1 MPGQSTRRGIPHVG
15 FTWPR
20 RKLFTRYNVTLRYTG
35 STQSI
40 YGPTQSRL
48 EEALH
53 RGLEL
58 DGHSNALEGME
69 IYVEPHESFW
79 LQLVSLP
86 FILVMGLTIVCAILG
101 VIGLGIY
108 LIVLAIQAL
117 L

>member
-1 MPGQSTRRGIPHVG
+1 MPGQSTRRGIPYVG
-15 FTWPR
+15 FKWPR
-20 RKLFTRYNVTLRYTG
+20 RKTLTRYNVTLRYTG

-40 YGPTQSRL
+40 YGPTQSRM

-69 IYVEPHESFW
+69 IHVEPGESFW

-86 FILVMGLTIVCAILG
+86 FILVMGLTIASTILG
-101 VIGLGIY
+101 LIGLGIY
-108 LIVLAIQAL
+108 LIVLAIQAVL
-117 L
+117 